1 MSTGDESSPGNFGL
15 KDQVLALKWVK
26 RNIKAFGGDPNSIT
40 LLGASAG
47 AVSVHMHML
56 SPMSEGLF
64 NRGILMS
71 GLATAPYN
79 EPTPHPLALAK
90 RQAEV
95 VGIENIDHLSTTEL
109 VNKLRDIDVSVLMN
123 SVGELKLWS
132 VDPITLYRPVIE
144 SQPNGAFMQEHPAI
158 TWSRGTFKHIPW
170 MTGIVPNDGSVR
182 AAAIIT
188 NKELLDDLNSNLEKL
203 LPKLM
208 EISPAES
215 ANLPLIVKRLKEFY
229 LNGSSIIK
237 QSHEQGF
244 LNVSR
249 NEMMQRESQLIQNQY
264 FFFNLQPDVHPS
276 RFPLSI
282 LQSPRKLHQIC
293 KYNRESRLSLQSKLN
308 ELFFVE
314 IVFLSNAIDEF
325 IFMFIIHLN

>member
-1 MSTGDESSPGNFGL
+1 M
-15 KDQVLALKWVK
+15 KWVK
-26 RNIKAFGGDPNSIT
+26 RNIKAFGGDPNAIT
-40 LLGASAG
+40 LMGASAG
-47 AVSVHMHML
+47 AVSVHMHMM

-64 NRGILMS
+64 HRGIVMS

-79 EPTPHPLALAK
+79 EPTPNPLALAK

-95 VGIENIDHLSTTEL
+95 VGIENIDHLTTTEL
-109 VNKLRDIDVSVLMN
+109 VNKLREIDVSVLVN
-123 SVGELKLWS
+123 SVNELKIWS

-144 SQPNGAFMQEHPAI
+144 TQPNGAFMQEHPAI

-182 AAAIIT
+182 AAAIVT
-188 NKELLDDLNSNLEKL
+188 NKDLLEDLNSNLEKL

-215 ANLPLIVKRLKEFY
+215 ANLPQIVKRLKEFY
-229 LNGSSIIK
+229 LDGSSIIK

-244 LNVSR
+244 LNVSHLSF
-249 NEMMQRESQLIQNQY
+249 QRQHQSATRINRFL
-264 FFFNLQPDVHPS
+264 FSPLSTDVHPS

-282 LQSPRKLHQIC
+282 LQSHRKLHQIC
-293 KYNRESRLSLQSKLN
+293 KYHRESRLPLQSK
-308 ELFFVE
+308 
-314 IVFLSNAIDEF
+314 SHQ
-325 IFMFIIHLN
+325 IFMNAFFHSTFFFGCCY

>member
-1 MSTGDESSPGNFGL
+1 MCSVCTNGSHIQAKIRKIPPHLIIFVIRFFSRKQKQTGFLSTGDESSPGNFGL
-15 KDQVLALKWVK
+15 KDQVLAMKWVK
-26 RNIKAFGGDPNSIT
+26 RNIKAFGGDPSSIT
-40 LLGASAG
+40 LMGASAG

-64 NRGILMS
+64 DRGIVMS

-79 EPTPHPLALAK
+79 EPTPNPLALAK

-95 VGIENIDHLSTTEL
+95 VGIENIDQLSTTEL
-109 VNKLRDIDVSVLMN
+109 VNKLREIDVSVLVN
-123 SVGELKLWS
+123 SVGELKIWS

-158 TWSRGTFKHIPW
+158 TWSRGTFKHMPW
-170 MTGIVPNDGSVR
+170 MSGIVPNEGSVR
-182 AAAIIT
+182 AAAILT
-188 NKELLDDLNSNLEKL
+188 NKDLLDDLNANLEKL

-208 EISPAES
+208 EISPAEA
-215 ANLPLIVKRLKEFY
+215 ANVPLIVKRLREYY

-249 NEMMQRESQLIQNQY
+249 KYSNEQSNDCFWVKNENQKCLFKY
-264 FFFNLQPDVHPS
+264 F
-276 RFPLSI
+276 I
-282 LQSPRKLHQIC
+282 
-293 KYNRESRLSLQSKLN
+293 
-308 ELFFVE
+308 
-314 IVFLSNAIDEF
+314 
-325 IFMFIIHLN
+325 